1 MSLCV
6 HAHDHRLQRVE
17 DVSVV
22 EIVVDHFLQHLHD
35 AHTHEVVDLL
45 LVAAGHAV
53 QIHPT
58 GLALDLVGDGRTEE
72 SRHLLHAFA
81 VDHCLDLLASE
92 TRRYLLLGARHDI
105 AEDPAG
111 LLLHLSV
118 GRLQQRAQSL
128 HHAAVQHVLVTP
140 PSLAY
145 VRAVET
151 LRVAAVQRHHAA
163 DDVERGG
170 DDGGVLV
177 GEEREDGGEHAG
189 GNQILCVR
197 ERTDRP
203 SRARAL

>member
-1 MSLCV
+1 MLL
-6 HAHDHRLQRVE
+6 RIQQ
-17 DVSVV
+17 VSFF
-22 EIVVDHFLQHLHD
+22 I
-35 AHTHEVVDLL
+35 
-45 LVAAGHAV
+45 
-53 QIHPT
+53 
-58 GLALDLVGDGRTEE
+58 
-72 SRHLLHAFA
+72 SR
-81 VDHCLDLLASE
+81 LASAA
-92 TRRYLLLGARHDI
+92 AR
-105 AEDPAG
+105 A
-111 LLLHLSV
+111 
-118 GRLQQRAQSL
+118 SL
-128 HHAAVQHVLVTP
+128 HHAAVQQVLVIP

-151 LRVAAVQRHHAA
+151 LRVTAVQRHHAA